1 MSRMSEKEKS
11 IIREYVGKQPPLPFP
26 LREVETNDG
35 INVMMYDI
43 PDDKVKAVLD
53 QLYFLEPIPDFED
66 MILDLHENKKFKFKE
81 SKIIRED
88 GYNFIVSPYY
98 PISGGTILDFAED
111 DDIIDE
117 DLVIMTKG
125 VKGRKDTVMTDNLTS
140 REIVHSNL
148 PFGNN

>member
-66 MILDLHENKKFKFKE
+66 MILDLHENKKFKLKE